1 MNNFTGRIC
10 RKIAAK
16 LAAPREQTEYLLN
29 ELIESLPGQIIY
41 AMGGYAMCIHSG
53 E

>member
-1 MNNFTGRIC
+1 MNDFTGRIC
-10 RKIAAK
+10 RLVAAI
-16 LAAPREQTEYLLN
+16 LADPRERTECRVN

-41 AMGGYAMCIHSG
+41 ATGGYAMCIHSG